1 MMNVSFSLCCAL
13 KEKDYSLISVY
24 CNTEFWS
31 LSSDSLSGYV
41 KAQAFS
47 I

>member
-1 MMNVSFSLCCAL
+1 MWILRLKGLKL
-13 KEKDYSLISVY
+13 KEYILISVF
-24 CNTEFWS
+24 CNTELWS
-31 LSSDSLSGYV
+31 LSSDQLSGYI

>member
-1 MMNVSFSLCCAL
+1 MLA
-13 KEKDYSLISVY
+13 SVY

-31 LSSDSLSGYV
+31 LSSDQLSRYV

-47 I
+47 ISDSLFNWDSLVLK